1 MQEGAEAVWEEPG
14 RDWLHLEQSMV
25 GFVGTYWRR
34 MERACLAQ
42 HVLRTKRGLVVG
54 KVELVASVAVVH
66 GTVSLGGMVGNSF
79 PWACGLDMVSMAAEV
94 LGNAED
100 TDIDSPGNKVFGA
113 VDAMMARKQHCV
125 PAVHLPEE
133 SPVVPVVA

>member
-1 MQEGAEAVWEEPG
+1 
-14 RDWLHLEQSMV
+14 
-25 GFVGTYWRR
+25 

-42 HVLRTKRGLVVG
+42 NVLRTKRGLVVG
-54 KVELVASVAVVH
+54 KVELVEGVAVVY

-79 PWACGLDMVSMAAEV
+79 PWACALDMVAIAAEV

-100 TDIDSPGNKVFGA
+100 TDIDSPGSK
-113 VDAMMARKQHCV
+113 V
-125 PAVHLPEE
+125 PAAGDVVMSRKEHCAPAVRLREE